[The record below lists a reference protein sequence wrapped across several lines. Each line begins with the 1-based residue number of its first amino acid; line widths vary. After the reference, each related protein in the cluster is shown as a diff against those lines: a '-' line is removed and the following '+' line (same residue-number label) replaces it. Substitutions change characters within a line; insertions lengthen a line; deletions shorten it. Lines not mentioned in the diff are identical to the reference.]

1 MRRDF
6 DEDRLFTLN
15 PTTENCTLQTN
26 ITDSIRI
33 STEPPANATD
43 PTFVWRIECGL
54 ENASLIIDMMKPT
67 YLTDEMIRL
76 HVLSED
82 DCNMKFSCEVYGRSL
97 EEKWKTVDD
106 CEEGALL
113 AGDNQAS
120 MTFRFLKLFDLQFL
134 NSPYNPNDT
143 RLPLEVSFSFKGIQ
157 HTSQQFFRDYW
168 APRSFISD
176 VYAGH
181 TVRIDVEIYD
191 PNAAVTCVLESINQ
205 TRIKWT
211 SFENTTQ
218 NIGLSRNLYK
228 FELRALADYDLCV
241 ATYTIYSVQSF
252 MNGIMTVNL
261 SQIVPMS
268 FYDLEFNHTIN
279 TTSLTARKDIL
290 GQRVS
295 KFAINC
301 HLWNL
306 ITAIDNRNGPAR
318 PAAPINSPN
327 AVADKE
333 KANLFCQAIP
343 TTQRLPPES
352 SAKLPKTG
360 VWKNPAT
367 TTPRPN
373 KYTEAAEY
381 HSSSEIQ
388 SPRGL
393 AETNQRHFTRRRL

>member
-1 MRRDF
+1 MQRDF

-33 STEPPANATD
+33 STEPPANATN
-43 PTFVWRIECGL
+43 PTFMWRIECGL

-106 CEEGALL
+106 CEEGTLL
-113 AGDNQAS
+113 ADDNQGS

-157 HTSQQFFRDYW
+157 HTSQQFFRDNW

-191 PNAAVTCVLESINQ
+191 PNAAVTCVI
-205 TRIKWT
+205 
-211 SFENTTQ
+211 
-218 NIGLSRNLYK
+218 
-228 FELRALADYDLCV
+228 
-241 ATYTIYSVQSF
+241 
-252 MNGIMTVNL
+252 
-261 SQIVPMS
+261 
-268 FYDLEFNHTIN
+268 
-279 TTSLTARKDIL
+279 
-290 GQRVS
+290 
-295 KFAINC
+295 
-301 HLWNL
+301 
-306 ITAIDNRNGPAR
+306 
-318 PAAPINSPN
+318 
-327 AVADKE
+327 
-333 KANLFCQAIP
+333 
-343 TTQRLPPES
+343 ES
-352 SAKLPKTG
+352 S
-360 VWKNPAT
+360 
-367 TTPRPN
+367 
-373 KYTEAAEY
+373 
-381 HSSSEIQ
+381 
-388 SPRGL
+388 
-393 AETNQRHFTRRRL
+393 